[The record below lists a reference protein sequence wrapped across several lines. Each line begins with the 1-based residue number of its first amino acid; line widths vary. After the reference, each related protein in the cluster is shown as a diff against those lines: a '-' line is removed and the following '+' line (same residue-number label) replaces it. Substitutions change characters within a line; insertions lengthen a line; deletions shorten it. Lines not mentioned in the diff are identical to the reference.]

1 MVAGVAM
8 PEERDDRLRPWRL
21 LVIVAAGAVLGL
33 AWNQLSGHGFALAG
47 NVYVKP
53 GDEVVEPPAARER
66 QARGALLLD
75 ARGTMFYEFGHIPG
89 ALSLPEEDFE
99 AAFARL
105 EPQLRRSLDVIVYCS
120 GFGCEAS
127 HIVARKLKEK
137 GVPAAVLNEGFP
149 AWQEAGYPVK
159 QGRQP

>member
-1 MVAGVAM
+1 MADSA
-8 PEERDDRLRPWRL
+8 DDRLRPWRL
-21 LVIVAAGAVLGL
+21 LVIVLLGAALGL

-53 GDEVVEPPAARER
+53 GDEVVEAPAARER

-75 ARGTMFYEFGHIPG
+75 ARGAMFYEFGHIPG
-89 ALSLPEEDFE
+89 ALHLPEEEFE
-99 AAFARL
+99 PAFARL

-127 HIVARKLKEK
+127 HIVARKLKER
-137 GVPAAVLNEGFP
+137 GIPAAVLNEGLP
-149 AWQEAGYPVK
+149 AWQEAGLPVK
-159 QGRQP
+159 TGKQP